1 MASTSGQLGATA
13 AGGGA
18 LGWIKFGNPQFSTFG
33 GKLQA
38 VTGPSVILTN
48 TSGNIGDQQGWFTN
62 AGVSGHYVG
71 GGSGEFQWGTGRCG
85 QFVGNLEV
93 GIGAGIG
100 GEAAVGKSY
109 TGVVWTSKPD
119 QPCPK

>member
-1 MASTSGQLGATA
+1 MACRRSRVRVPVAPPTPPVCEPPRLA
-13 AGGGA
+13 
-18 LGWIKFGNPQFSTFG
+18 PG